1 METKTLAHIN
11 NTEVQVVENE
21 KGRFIPIKPICQLL
35 GIDSN
40 GQKQRIEN
48 DKILSSVACMTHATG
63 ADGKQYEMFCIEY
76 KYIFG
81 WLFTIDASRVK
92 PEAQEAVIKYQ
103 RECYDVL
110 FEYYSSRAE
119 FLEEKQKIV
128 DAKKQVL
135 DSLRDNFKSSEKNLK
150 RARAEFDEAFKMDYH
165 EWWTTKRQQ
174 MSIPFPEDIKE
185 NA

>member
-11 NTEVQVVENE
+11 NTDVQVVENE

-103 RECYDVL
+103 KECYDVL
-110 FEYYSSRAE
+110 FEFYNSRVQ

-128 DAKKQVL
+128 DAKLLVV
-135 DSLRDNFKSSEKNLK
+135 DELRESFKNTEKNLK
-150 RARAEFDEAFKMDYH
+150 QARAEFEEARKMNYGD
-165 EWWTTKRQQ
+165 WWKTKRQ
-174 MSIPFPEDIKE
+174 MEIPFE
-185 NA
+185 